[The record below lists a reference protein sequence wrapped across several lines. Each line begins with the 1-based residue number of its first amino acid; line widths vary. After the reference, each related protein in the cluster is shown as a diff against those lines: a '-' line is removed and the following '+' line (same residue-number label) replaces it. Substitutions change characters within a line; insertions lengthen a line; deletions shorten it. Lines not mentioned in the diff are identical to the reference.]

1 MSDDFDDF
9 IQRNKH
15 GPRLTVLSGF
25 FQGVTRGESGMPDR
39 DVKAD
44 RRLFF
49 GDKLTEQFCDE
60 YERRICSFSRH
71 FLPSIPFMLEN
82 ECRLGAALIEF
93 GKAVAQPGER
103 LKMYNISNAEGTFA
117 RTLADFPGSRFS
129 TLTGAIE
136 PSNEKAFY
144 HLGTPAHAHFL
155 LGSFLDN
162 TPEKIRSETRLVEYH
177 DGFDFIFEHECFQMF
192 SNERAQ
198 QFAFVLRMLKEDG
211 MMILSEKL
219 NQEDFAEFQRREDKK
234 DWDFKARYFSKQD
247 IEEKRRGVVDH
258 MIAGQ
263 LTMKALQQ
271 ALAQFFEH
279 AVVFGN
285 STNFYHIVASNNESR
300 IRLLLENM
308 LPPCMEP
315 EFCFETLP
323 LVLLGM
329 NAGPAPVFGR
339 LQTQNA

>member
-1 MSDDFDDF
+1 MTDNFDDF
-9 IQRNKH
+9 IQRNKQ

-25 FQGVTRGESGMPDR
+25 FQGVTRGDSGMPDR

-44 RRLFF
+44 RSLFF

-71 FLPSIPFMLEN
+71 FLPSIPFMLES

-93 GKAVAQPGER
+93 GKAVAQPEKR
-103 LKMYNISNAEGTFA
+103 LTMYNISNAEGTFA

-136 PSNEKAFY
+136 PSNETAFY

-162 TPEKIRSETRLVEYH
+162 TPDKIRSETRLAEFH
-177 DGFDFIFEHECFQMF
+177 EGFDFIFEHECFQMF
-192 SNERAQ
+192 SSERVQ

-211 MMILSEKL
+211 VMILSEKL
-219 NQEDFAEFQRREDKK
+219 NQEDPAEFQRREDKK
-234 DWDFKARYFSKQD
+234 DWGFKARYFSKQD
-247 IEEKRRGVVDH
+247 IEKKRSGVVDH
-258 MIAGQ
+258 MVAGQ
-263 LTMKALQQ
+263 LTMKQLQQ
-271 ALAQFFEH
+271 ALGQFFEH

-315 EFCFETLP
+315 DFCFEVLP
-323 LVLLGM
+323 MVLLGM
-329 NAGPAPVFGR
+329 NAGLPTFGR
-339 LQTQNA
+339 LQA

>member
-1 MSDDFDDF
+1 MTDNFDNF

-39 DVKAD
+39 DIAAD
-44 RRLFF
+44 RSLLF
-49 GDKLTEQFCDE
+49 GDALTEQFCDE

-82 ECRLGAALIEF
+82 ECRLGAALVEF
-93 GKAVAQPGER
+93 GKAVAPAGER
-103 LKMYNISNAEGTFA
+103 LKMYNISNAEGTFS
-117 RTLADFPGSRFS
+117 RTLADFPGSRFT

-136 PSNEKAFY
+136 PANETAFY
-144 HLGTPAHAHFL
+144 HLGTPANAHFL

-162 TPEKIRSETRLVEYH
+162 TPERIRAESRLAAFH
-177 DGFDFIFEHECFQMF
+177 DGFDIIFEHECFQMF

-211 MMILSEKL
+211 MLILSEKL
-219 NQEDFAEFQRREDKK
+219 NQEDPAEFQRREDKK
-234 DWDFKARYFSKQD
+234 DWGFKARYFSTQD
-247 IEEKRRGVVDH
+247 IEKKRSGVVDH
-258 MIAGQ
+258 MVAGQ
-263 LTMKALQQ
+263 LTMKELQQ
-271 ALAQFFEH
+271 ALGQYFEH

-315 EFCFETLP
+315 DFCFETLP
-323 LVLLGM
+323 MAILGM
-329 NAGPAPVFGR
+329 NAEPPPTFGR
-339 LQTQNA
+339 LPAHNV